1 MEYRRFI
8 IIAALAVVTYSLFLQ
23 WKNDYHD
30 GDNKRTASNTVASI
44 DSFNESNTSIS
55 DQAYNNSVRNEQN
68 SQKNQLNSDLPTA
81 EVEEENVLI
90 KEEPTKNYQ
99 VITVKTDVVEY
110 KINPVGG
117 DFYGI
122 NLLEYLDALDNPDL
136 NFSLLENNSQRTYI
150 AQSGLI
156 GLNGPDASKQGRP
169 HYQAEKNTFELG
181 DNDSLE
187 VVLTVYQGDVE
198 IRKILT
204 FFKGQYKINVNY
216 EINNQSEQDWKGNLF
231 GQIKRDNSSVP
242 GEVDMTFGLKPFLG
256 GAYWTEDKAYN
267 KLRFH
272 DFEKEQVKEKVTGGW
287 AAIVQHYFVSGWIPD
302 PELSHTYTT
311 RINNKNENIIGF
323 TSQSLTVQPGETGK
337 ISSSFY
343 AGPKIIDKL
352 KAVSPGFDLT
362 LDLGWLWMIS
372 KLLIWGLDNIYN
384 MVNNWGL
391 SIIILTF
398 FVKAIFI
405 YPSAKSFKSMANM
418 RRIQPEMQRLK
429 DLHGDD
435 RQKMSQGMIELYKKE
450 KVNPLGGCLPILLQ
464 MPVFIALYWA
474 LMESVQLRHS
484 SFLFWI
490 DDLSVMDPYF
500 VLPLIMGVSMFIQQS
515 LNPTPPDPMQAKV
528 MKMMPIMFTFFFLW
542 FPSGLVLY
550 WVVNNTLS
558 IIQQYIITK
567 RIEAGDH

>member
-30 GDNKRTASNTVASI
+30 GENKRTTNNTVASI
-44 DSFNESNTSIS
+44 ETFNESNSSIS
-55 DQAYNNSVRNEQN
+55 NQSYNNSVSNEQD
-68 SQKNQLNSDLPTA
+68 SQKNLLNSDLPTA

-110 KINPVGG
+110 KINPIGG

-136 NFSLLENNSQRTYI
+136 TFSLLENNSHRTYI

-156 GLNGPDASKQGRP
+156 GLNGPDASKEGRP
-169 HYQAEKNTFELG
+169 HYKVEKNTFELG

-187 VVLTVYQGDVE
+187 VVLTAYQGDVE

-242 GEVDMTFGLKPFLG
+242 GEVDLTFGLKPFLG

-272 DFEKEQVKEKVTGGW
+272 DFEKDQVKEKVTGGW

-484 SFLFWI
+484 SFMFWI

-542 FPSGLVLY
+542 FPAGLVLY

-567 RIEAGDH
+567 RIEAGEH

>member
-30 GDNKRTASNTVASI
+30 GENKRTTTNTVASI
-44 DSFNESNTSIS
+44 DSFNESDTSIS
-55 DQAYNNSVRNEQN
+55 DQAYNNSVSNEQGG
-68 SQKNQLNSDLPTA
+68 QKNLLNTDLPTA

-99 VITVKTDVVEY
+99 LITVKTDVVEY
-110 KINPVGG
+110 KINSIGG

-122 NLLEYLDALDNPDL
+122 NLLEYLDSLDNPDL
-136 NFSLLENNSQRTYI
+136 TFSLLENNPNRTYI

-156 GLNGPDASKQGRP
+156 GRNGPDASKEGRP
-169 HYQAEKNTFELG
+169 HYQAEKNSFELG

-187 VVLTVYQGDVE
+187 VVLTAYQGDVE
-198 IRKILT
+198 IRKIIT

-272 DFEKEQVKEKVTGGW
+272 DFEKDQVKEKVTGGW

-429 DLHGDD
+429 DLYGDD

-542 FPSGLVLY
+542 FPAGLVLY

-567 RIEAGDH
+567 RIEAGEH

>member
-8 IIAALAVVTYSLFLQ
+8 IIAALAIVTYSLVLQ
-23 WKNDYHD
+23 WKQDYHD
-30 GDNKRTASNTVASI
+30 NGIGKTTENSVIIN
-44 DSFNESNTSIS
+44 DSSLE
-55 DQAYNNSVRNEQN
+55 NNSSLSNQSDRESTGNMVSN
-68 SQKNQLNSDLPTA
+68 QKNQLDSDVPIA
-81 EVEEENVLI
+81 VVDEEKVLI
-90 KEEPTKNYQ
+90 KETPVKNFNA
-99 VITVKTDVVEY
+99 ITVKTDVVEY
-110 KINPVGG
+110 LINPVGG

-122 NLLEYLDALDNPDL
+122 KLLEYLDALENPDVP
-136 NFSLLENNSQRTYI
+136 FSLLENNSNRTYI

-156 GLNGPDASKQGRP
+156 GRDGPDASKDGRP
-169 HYQAEKNTFELG
+169 NYQAEKNSFELG
-181 DNDSLE
+181 DKESLE
-187 VVLTVYQGDVE
+187 VVLTAYQGNVE
-198 IRKILT
+198 IRKIIT
-204 FFKGQYKINVNY
+204 FFKGQYKVNVNY
-216 EINNQSEQDWKGNLF
+216 EIRNQSEQDWKGNLF

-272 DFEKEQVKEKVTGGW
+272 EFEKEQVKEKVTGGW

-323 TSQSLTVQPGETGK
+323 TSPALTVHAGETGK
-337 ISSSFY
+337 ISSNFY

-352 KAVSPGFDLT
+352 KEVSPGFDLT

-372 KLLIWGLDNIYN
+372 KLLIWGLDNIYS

-391 SIIILTF
+391 SIVILTF
-398 FVKAIFI
+398 FVKSIFI

-435 RQKMSQGMIELYKKE
+435 RQKMSQSMIELYKKE

-484 SFLFWI
+484 SFMFWI
-490 DDLSVMDPYF
+490 EDLSVMDPYF

-542 FPSGLVLY
+542 FPAGLVLY

-567 RIEAGDH
+567 RIEAGEH